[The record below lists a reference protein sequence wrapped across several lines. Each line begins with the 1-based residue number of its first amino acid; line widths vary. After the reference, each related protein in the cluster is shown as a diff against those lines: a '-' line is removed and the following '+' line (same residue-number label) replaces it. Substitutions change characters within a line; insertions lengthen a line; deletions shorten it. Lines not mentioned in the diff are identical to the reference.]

1 MTTAAKINAEIDAKI
16 CGVSDRAAIDVS
28 VAGGARYVG
37 FVFFPRSPRHVSPGE
52 AASLSALLPDGV
64 IPVALAVDP
73 DDALIAEIDAQA
85 GVSMYQLHGNEAPSR
100 VAEIKLRTGKRV
112 MKAIKVSTESD
123 FDAAEAY
130 LDVADMLLFDA
141 KPPAGMTN
149 ALPGGNAVSFD
160 WTLLTGRD
168 WPLPWM
174 LSGGL
179 DPQNVAE
186 AIRISGA
193 SAVDVSS
200 GVERAPGVKDA
211 ARIAA
216 FLEAVKG
223 VR

>member
-1 MTTAAKINAEIDAKI
+1 VTIDAKI
-16 CGVSDRAAIDVS
+16 CGVSDRPGIEAC

-37 FVFFPRSPRHVSPGE
+37 FVFFPRSPRHVTPVQ
-52 AASLSALLPDGV
+52 AAGLSAMLPDSIV
-64 IPVALAVDP
+64 PVALAVDP

-85 GVSMYQLHGNEAPSR
+85 GVSMYQLHGSETPER
-100 VAEIKLRTGKRV
+100 VADIKARTGKRV
-112 MKAIKVSTESD
+112 MKAIKVSDASD

-141 KPPAGMTN
+141 KPPAEMAN

-160 WTLLTGRD
+160 WTLLAGRN
-168 WPLPWM
+168 WSLPWM

-179 DPQNVAE
+179 DPENVAE
-186 AIRISGA
+186 AIRVSGA

-200 GVERAPGVKDA
+200 GVENAPGVKDA
-211 ARIAA
+211 GRIAA
-216 FLEAVKG
+216 FLAAVKH

>member
-1 MTTAAKINAEIDAKI
+1 ML
-16 CGVSDRAAIDVS
+16 
-28 VAGGARYVG
+28 
-37 FVFFPRSPRHVSPGE
+37 PG
-52 AASLSALLPDGV
+52 SI

-73 DDALIAEIDAQA
+73 DDDLIAQIDAHA
-85 GVSMYQLHGNEAPSR
+85 GVSMYQLHGSETPER
-100 VAEIKLRTGKRV
+100 VADIKLRTGKRV
-112 MKAIKVSTESD
+112 MKAIKVSAASD
-123 FDAAEAY
+123 FDAATAY

-141 KPPAGMTN
+141 KPPPDMAN

-160 WTLLTGRD
+160 WALLSGRD

-179 DPQNVAE
+179 DPQNVAG
-186 AIRISGA
+186 AIRVSGA

-200 GVERAPGVKDA
+200 GVESAPGIKDA

-216 FLEAVKG
+216 FLEAVKH

>member
-1 MTTAAKINAEIDAKI
+1 MTIDAKI
-16 CGVSDRAAIDVS
+16 CGVSDRPAIEAC

-37 FVFFPRSPRHVSPGE
+37 FVFFPRSPRHVTPVQ
-52 AASLSALLPDGV
+52 AAGLSATLPDSIV
-64 IPVALAVDP
+64 PVALAVDP

-85 GVSMYQLHGNEAPSR
+85 GVSMYQLHGSETPER
-100 VAEIKLRTGKRV
+100 VADIKARTGKRV
-112 MKAIKVSTESD
+112 MKAINISGASD

-141 KPPAGMTN
+141 KPPAEMAN

-160 WTLLTGRD
+160 WTLLAGRN
-168 WPLPWM
+168 WSLPWM

-179 DPQNVAE
+179 DPENVAE
-186 AIRISGA
+186 SIRVSGA

-200 GVERAPGVKDA
+200 GVEDTPGVKDA
-211 ARIAA
+211 GRIAA
-216 FLEAVKG
+216 FLAAVKH